1 MKTARVALS
10 VRKEKSSSF
19 SETPWLTRA
28 KASPQAAVEECVG
41 DVWLA
46 WAGSAALWLAD
57 NVPILLSQSTTHHS
71 LQSPTTSTTS
81 INGYSIR
88 WIEIFTSEITLM
100 KKGMF
105 YSEKKIKMSDPISR
119 MRLLATEL
127 SKSTKEQKIWF
138 SLNRSQHRSFLLKTR
153 VHFGGLTVPLHF
165 TEDSRLMS
173 VCSSLSL
180 VSIALPVPWHTIAH
194 WLGRTNL
201 SWLR

>member
-46 WAGSAALWLAD
+46 WAASAALWLAD

-88 WIEIFTSEITLM
+88 WIEIFTSEITSM

-105 YSEKKIKMSDPISR
+105 YSEKKLKCQIPYRGWGFWQLNFLKAQKNKRSD
-119 MRLLATEL
+119 
-127 SKSTKEQKIWF
+127 
-138 SLNRSQHRSFLLKTR
+138 
-153 VHFGGLTVPLHF
+153 
-165 TEDSRLMS
+165 
-173 VCSSLSL
+173 L
-180 VSIALPVPWHTIAH
+180 VSTDHNTDLFF
-194 WLGRTNL
+194 
-201 SWLR
+201 